1 MQTRR
6 FLVCTCH
13 QHPGFFAKILL
24 NDLDLVDRRDKID
37 AGLASFLMD
46 KKNEEGAEYY
56 PLLQNNR
63 R

>member
-6 FLVCTCH
+6 FLVCTCY

-46 KKNEEGAEYY
+46 KKNEEGA
-56 PLLQNNR
+56 
-63 R
+63 